1 MQWRPA
7 TFPFFANYTLLR
19 MALGSTVYK
28 AELSVAD
35 IGRGYYAEHVLAL
48 ARHPSETEE
57 RLMVRLLAF
66 ALHAHTDLRFGRG
79 ISAEDEPDLWQKDA
93 TGVIDLWIDVGLP
106 DERSVRKAC
115 GRARRVVVLA
125 YGGRKLDMWCQQN
138 AVALARNR
146 NLEVITV
153 SPEETSQLGALAERS
168 MRLSCTLQEGSAWIG
183 SDSAGCSVEPKHLQ
197 RAKD

>member
-1 MQWRPA
+1 
-7 TFPFFANYTLLR
+7 

-35 IGRGYYAEHVLAL
+35 IGRGYYAEHILAL

-79 ISAEDEPDLWQKDA
+79 ISTEDEPDLWQKDA
-93 TGVIDLWIDVGLP
+93 TGVIDQWIDVGLP

-115 GRARRVVVLA
+115 GRAGRVVVLA
-125 YGGRKLDMWCQQN
+125 YGGRKLDIWWQQS
-138 AVALARNR
+138 AAALARHT

-153 SPEETSQLGALAERS
+153 SPEETAQLAALAQRS
-168 MRLSCTLQEGSAWIG
+168 MRLSCTVQEGSAWIG
-183 SDSAGCSVEPKHLQ
+183 SDRSGCSVEPKYLQ
-197 RAKD
+197 RAADERGQ